1 MTRRILTNSVVI
13 SVAAGLCFMPGAA
26 MAQQRAPAPA
36 TPAAQAAPVPKP
48 ATKTPYV
55 PPKTPWGEPDLQ
67 GTWPL
72 THLISTNFQRSP
84 QYGDRRFLTDQEF
97 AAAQTS
103 ASQRAVVMSSGFS
116 SRICL
121 PAEAA
126 RCASSRW
133 LAGGVR
139 IAGLGGRA
147 ACR

>member
-36 TPAAQAAPVPKP
+36 TPAAQAAPVAAAPKP

-72 THLISTNFQRSP
+72 DHLISTNLERSP
-84 QYGDRRFLTDQEF
+84 NYGERRFLTDAEF
-97 AAAQTS
+97 AQAQ
-103 ASQRAVVMSSGFS
+103 QRAAT
-116 SRICL
+116 RIQQQKD
-121 PAEAA
+121 AT
-126 RCASSRW
+126 
-133 LAGGVR
+133 V
-139 IAGLGGRA
+139 
-147 ACR
+147 